1 MQREETTP
9 PAAPFLPAA
18 VLKLLTRLPAEC
30 LPGGRG
36 WCAAAAGI
44 LEASAP
50 KPGNVHLGATF
61 PDLSHADL
69 VAAAVASARAL
80 EVAPRAPLGRTI
92 RTAVAASRAV
102 TPSNANLGIIL
113 LIAPLAAADD
123 GGPLG
128 AAAAAGV
135 LARLTPDDAAD
146 VWAAIGVTQAG
157 GLGSAAKWD
166 LRGPPPP
173 DLLAAMDE
181 ARDRDQ
187 IARLWARG
195 YEPLFAGPVQD
206 LRAELAECS
215 MASGP
220 AAAMASGPDFDTA
233 IVRTFLR
240 QLAREPDSLI
250 ARRHGA
256 ATAADV
262 SARAAAVLAAGSDW
276 QTSAAAFDRFLRA
289 PRRLNPGTTADL
301 VAAALYI
308 LLRDRVPESRLP

>member
-1 MQREETTP
+1 VP
-9 PAAPFLPAA
+9 PPSPPSPSAPHLPATVA
-18 VLKLLTRLPAEC
+18 ERLAQLPTTC

-50 KPGNVHLGATF
+50 KPGNVHPRAAF

-69 VAAAVASARAL
+69 VNAALAAAEPL
-80 EVAPRAPLGRTI
+80 EAAPGERLGCTI
-92 RTAVAASRAV
+92 RAAVTASRAV
-102 TPSNANLGIIL
+102 TSSNANLGIIL
-113 LIAPLAAADD
+113 LLAPLAAADD

-128 AAAAAGV
+128 AEAVARL
-135 LARLTPDDAAD
+135 LAQLTPDDAAD
-146 VWAAIGVTQAG
+146 VWTAIGVAQAG
-157 GLGSAAKWD
+157 GLGSVAKWD
-166 LRGPPPP
+166 LRGPPPD

-195 YEPLFAGPVQD
+195 YEPLFAGPVAD
-206 LRAELAECS
+206 LRAELAACDT
-215 MASGP
+215 AVATTP
-220 AAAMASGPDFDTA
+220 GPDFDTA
-233 IVRTFLR
+233 IVRTFLQ

-262 SARAAAVLAAGSDW
+262 SARAAAVLAAGSEW
-276 QTSAAAFDRFLRA
+276 QRAALAFDRFLRS

-301 VAAALYI
+301 MAAAVYI
-308 LLRDRVPESRLP
+308 HLRNVVRGDRLP

>member
-9 PAAPFLPAA
+9 PAAPSLPAA
-18 VLKLLTRLPAEC
+18 VRDLLTRLPAEC

-50 KPGNVHLGATF
+50 KPGNVHPGAAF

-80 EVAPRAPLGRTI
+80 EAAPHERLGRTI
-92 RTAVAASRAV
+92 RTAVATSRAV

-123 GGPLG
+123 GGPLN
-128 AAAAAGV
+128 AEAVARV
-135 LARLTPDDAAD
+135 LARLAPDDAAD
-146 VWAAIGVTQAG
+146 VWDAIGEAQAG
-157 GLGSAAKWD
+157 GLGSASKWD

-181 ARDRDQ
+181 ARDHDQ

-206 LRAELAECS
+206 LRAELAARTT
-215 MASGP
+215 ASGP
-220 AAAMASGPDFDTA
+220 AAVAASGPDFDTA

-250 ARRHGA
+250 ARRHGT
-256 ATAADV
+256 ATAIDV
-262 SARAAAVLAAGSDW
+262 SRRAAEVLTAGSGWRRAAAE
-276 QTSAAAFDRFLRA
+276 FDRFLRA

-301 VAAALYI
+301 VAAALYAV
-308 LLRDRVPESRLP
+308 LRTPSTR

>member
-1 MQREETTP
+1 VHPR
-9 PAAPFLPAA
+9 AA
-18 VLKLLTRLPAEC
+18 
-30 LPGGRG
+30 
-36 WCAAAAGI
+36 
-44 LEASAP
+44 
-50 KPGNVHLGATF
+50 F

-69 VAAAVASARAL
+69 VYAALAAAEPL
-80 EVAPRAPLGRTI
+80 EAAPGERLGRTI
-92 RTAVAASRAV
+92 RAAVTASRAA
-102 TPSNANLGIIL
+102 TSSNANLGIIL
-113 LIAPLAAADD
+113 LIAPLATADI

-128 AAAAAGV
+128 AEAVARV

-146 VWAAIGVTQAG
+146 VWAAIGVAQAG

-166 LRGPPPP
+166 LRGPPPD

-195 YEPLFAGPVQD
+195 YEPLFAGPVAD
-206 LRAELAECS
+206 LRAELAACDTV
-215 MASGP
+215 AGHT
-220 AAAMASGPDFDTA
+220 AAGQAVATTPGPDFDTA

-256 ATAADV
+256 GTAADV
-262 SARAAAVLAAGSDW
+262 SARAAAVLAVGSEW
-276 QTSAAAFDRFLRA
+276 QAAALAFDRFLRS

-301 VAAALYI
+301 IAAAVYI
-308 LLRDRVPESRLP
+308 HLRNVVRGDRIP

>member
-1 MQREETTP
+1 MRTPDRSTPSP
-9 PAAPFLPAA
+9 PALPTSATQILA
-18 VLKLLTRLPAEC
+18 RLPAGC
-30 LPGGRG
+30 RPGGRG

-50 KPGNVHLGATF
+50 KPGNVRPGAAF

-69 VAAAVASARAL
+69 VRAALAAAEPL
-80 EVAPRAPLGRTI
+80 EAAPGERLGRTI
-92 RTAVAASRAV
+92 RASVMASRAV

-123 GGPLG
+123 GGPLS
-128 AAAAAGV
+128 AEAVARV

-146 VWAAIGVTQAG
+146 VWAAINAAQAG

-166 LRGPPPP
+166 LRGPPPD

-195 YEPLFAGPVQD
+195 YDPLFGGPVAD
-206 LRAELAECS
+206 LRAELTESNSAT
-215 MASGP
+215 GR
-220 AAAMASGPDFDTA
+220 AATTAPGPDFDTA
-233 IVRTFLR
+233 IVRTYLR

-256 ATAADV
+256 AAAADV

-276 QTSAAAFDRFLRA
+276 RTAAAEFDRFLRS

-301 VAAALYI
+301 MAAALYI
-308 LLRDRVPESRLP
+308 FLRETISERLLP